1 MICDSRL
8 PRRNLGSHLWQSC
21 CFSRLSRLAW
31 LLAFLLLLSSSDVE
45 NNTLTS
51 HHSRLWPRTRLC
63 CSLVTCLTPFSLS
76 LLRFSASPLLGFSA
90 SQLARLQQATVRRSR
105 QLLGCLSLW
114 LSASEM
120 DGRCCLAD
128 RSNQREA
135 TRRIGG
141 RGTNQSHVACIAPC
155 PWMYSMCR

>member
-1 MICDSRL
+1 MIHDCLGEISAHTFGSLVASLVSRVW
-8 PRRNLGSHLWQSC
+8 LGCLRF
-21 CFSRLSRLAW
+21 CFSFLREQHTHVSPLTTLATHASLLQPCYLSH
-31 LLAFLLLLSSSDVE
+31 AFLS
-45 NNTLTS
+45 
-51 HHSRLWPRTRLC
+51 
-63 CSLVTCLTPFSLS
+63 F
-76 LLRFSASPLLGFSA
+76 ASPLLGFSA